1 MNIKQAFRN
10 IKNFLIKNK
19 FLSQIIAFIYVLYN
33 RFFLKHNIK
42 IYKNNKYWIH
52 KTSIGLI
59 PSNKPIL
66 NPEDY
71 VKQNFEIF
79 FEKYTP
85 KEKDVVIEFGSGI
98 GCETLYISKKI
109 GENGKIYAIEPFLKV
124 FNYLQKTISLNN
136 LQNVKPINKALYR
149 DSSGAGFESD
159 LDYWLGGK
167 INLFSQNK
175 VQTVNLDMLIK
186 TENINQIDFC
196 KINVEGAEKY
206 ITYNS
211 DLFFNLCKNIAI
223 ECHDFMQE
231 NEYKTFEFVKK
242 FLIQKG
248 YNISFSKRNEYPW
261 DKYYI
266 YGHK

>member
-1 MNIKQAFRN
+1 MVQRKINFKNKLLKYFPLILLYFSVLNEFDFQNDPDCSDKIGKGDFCSKKTGAYIGKYHIGYTFNTDVPFSPIDEWTYYQILGFGPALLTKARSISIIQAFLA
-10 IKNFLIKNK
+10 IL
-19 FLSQIIAFIYVLYN
+19 IYVIFNELNGRLGNNIIQLSNIINIAIAY
-33 RFFLKHNIK
+33 KHNIK

-124 FNYLQKTISLNN
+124 FNYLQKT
-136 LQNVKPINKALYR
+136 
-149 DSSGAGFESD
+149 
-159 LDYWLGGK
+159 
-167 INLFSQNK
+167 
-175 VQTVNLDMLIK
+175 M
-186 TENINQIDFC
+186 
-196 KINVEGAEKY
+196 
-206 ITYNS
+206 
-211 DLFFNLCKNIAI
+211 
-223 ECHDFMQE
+223 
-231 NEYKTFEFVKK
+231 
-242 FLIQKG
+242 
-248 YNISFSKRNEYPW
+248 
-261 DKYYI
+261 
-266 YGHK
+266 